1 MLAGGIAAAAATI
14 GPWITATVGTQSG
27 SLLGTELDRLSS
39 QPVLGQATGYAVIVL
54 GIVLAALGLGGLLF
68 TRLRL
73 PIGIIALLVAIAA
86 GVVIVTAVPPILAEI
101 DNMTSAGSGVS
112 VTFGYGLIISAVGAA
127 AAALGAIWAILA
139 ARR

>member
-1 MLAGGIAAAAATI
+1 
-14 GPWITATVGTQSG
+14 
-27 SLLGTELDRLSS
+27 
-39 QPVLGQATGYAVIVL
+39 VIVL

-86 GVVIVTAVPPILAEI
+86 GVVIVTAVPPILTEI
-101 DNMTSAGSGVS
+101 DNMASAGSGVS
-112 VTFGYGLIISAVGAA
+112 VTVGYGLIISAVGAA